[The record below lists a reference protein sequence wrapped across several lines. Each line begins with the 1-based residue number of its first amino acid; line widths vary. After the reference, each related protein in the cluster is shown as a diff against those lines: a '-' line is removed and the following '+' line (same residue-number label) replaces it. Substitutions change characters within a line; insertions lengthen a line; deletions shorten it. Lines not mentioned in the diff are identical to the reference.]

1 MHGRTVAPPAGTV
14 PKGETEDA
22 ARQGGRQTMALGFL
36 KKLFSGG
43 GGSGGTHEAPP
54 QEYNGYTIVATPQRD
69 AGGWRVMGVI
79 SKEVEG
85 EQKTH
90 TFVRADTNPDLDG
103 TVNLT
108 VRKAKRL
115 IDEQGDRIFG

>member
-1 MHGRTVAPPAGTV
+1 
-14 PKGETEDA
+14 
-22 ARQGGRQTMALGFL
+22 MALGFL
-36 KKLFSGG
+36 RKLFSGG
-43 GGSGGTHEAPP
+43 EGSGGTHEAPP
-54 QEYNGYTIVATPQRD
+54 QEYNGYTIAPTPQRD
-69 AGGWRVMGVI
+69 AGGWRVMGTI

-85 EQKTH
+85 ERKIH

-103 TVNLT
+103 TVDLT

>member
-1 MHGRTVAPPAGTV
+1 
-14 PKGETEDA
+14 
-22 ARQGGRQTMALGFL
+22 MALGFL

-43 GGSGGTHEAPP
+43 SGSSGGAHEAPP

-69 AGGWRVMGVI
+69 SGGWRVMGVI
-79 SKEVEG
+79 SKDIDG

-103 TVNLT
+103 TVDLT

-115 IDEQGDRIFG
+115 IDEQGDGIFK